1 MQVGCFVLAD
11 AEERMRLRKYICKFS
26 RCDVAITIIGLCEE
40 YREGIEQLRTEPWY
54 QKNEKRKIDYVDIH
68 SRVDQQKCPEVVIVL
83 KDK

>member
-1 MQVGCFVLAD
+1 
-11 AEERMRLRKYICKFS
+11 MRLKQYVGKLS

-40 YREGIEQLRTEPWY
+40 YRKGIDRLRTETWY
-54 QKNEKRKIDYVDIH
+54 QKHERRKIDYIDIH